1 MSITIYLFITEK
13 IIWELCLALM
23 DDMSNGNL
31 QKFEQDLK
39 RHVNYKRL
47 NYGCLD
53 ELILREWYVS
63 MFNR

>member
-1 MSITIYLFITEK
+1 
-13 IIWELCLALM
+13 M

-39 RHVNYKRL
+39 RLVNYKRL
-47 NYGCLD
+47 NSGYLD